1 MSAKTER
8 KPSLLLIDDD
18 ATLNRLV
25 TAYLARCGYTIASAT
40 TWSAG
45 EDLLSRMEPDLTLL
59 DMRLPDAEGIEKVPA
74 ISEISPVIMLT
85 AFGSIDLA
93 VKAIKLGAVD
103 FLTKPI
109 NPDVLEIA
117 VSRALNTRMMRRSF
131 EYYREKANSGQSNT
145 LVGRSAAMGRLRR
158 MIGIVG
164 PSDTTVLILGESGV
178 GKELVAAAV
187 HQASERASKA
197 FVAVDCATL
206 HENLFESALFGHE
219 RGAFTGADRRK
230 EGLIE
235 VAEGGTVF
243 LDEIGEMSGP
253 LQAKLLRV
261 LETGRFRR
269 LGGVRDLTA
278 NVRFVAATNRDLDA
292 MRREGSFREDLFY
305 RLSAFILEIPPL
317 RERLDDVPLLAE
329 HFLARRDFNRQEAK
343 RWSTSAL
350 EMIASYHWPG
360 NVRELRNLVE
370 RAALVAG
377 HASEIRPA
385 HITGLSL
392 GGAVR
397 KVYSFSF
404 DHLPTIEGLTELY
417 MEQLCADPSLS
428 RADMARIL
436 GISERSLYRLLG
448 NRRTAGGDG
457 NIVPAA
463 TT

>member
-1 MSAKTER
+1 MTEQAER
-8 KPSLLLIDDD
+8 KSSLLIIDDD
-18 ATLNRLV
+18 TTLNRLV
-25 TAYLARCGYTIASAT
+25 TAHLCRCGYTVASAG
-40 TWSAG
+40 TWAAG
-45 EDLLSRMEPDLTLL
+45 EELLSRMEPDLTLL
-59 DMRLPDAEGIEKVPA
+59 DMRLPDAEGIEKLPTIA
-74 ISEISPVIMLT
+74 EISPVIVLT

-117 VSRALNTRMMRRSF
+117 ISRALSTRMMRRGY
-131 EYYREKANSGQSNT
+131 EYYRDKASSS
-145 LVGRSAAMGRLRR
+145 LSSSLIGRSPAMAKLRR

-187 HQASERASKA
+187 HQASSRASKA

-243 LDEIGEMSGP
+243 LDEIGEMSAP
-253 LQAKLLRV
+253 LQAKMLRI

-292 MRREGSFREDLFY
+292 MRRAGTFREDLFY
-305 RLSAFILEIPPL
+305 RLSAFILDVPPL

-329 HFLARRDFNRQEAK
+329 HFLAKRDFNRQEPK
-343 RWSTSAL
+343 RWSAAAL
-350 EMIASYHWPG
+350 EMISAYHWPG

-385 HITGLSL
+385 HVTGLSL
-392 GGAVR
+392 EGAAR

-404 DHLPTIEGLTELY
+404 DHLPTIEGLTKLY
-417 MEQLCADPSLS
+417 VDQLCADPSMS
-428 RADMARIL
+428 RADMARTL

-448 NRRTAGGDG
+448 SRREGGAGFGGDS
-457 NIVPAA
+457 
-463 TT
+463 